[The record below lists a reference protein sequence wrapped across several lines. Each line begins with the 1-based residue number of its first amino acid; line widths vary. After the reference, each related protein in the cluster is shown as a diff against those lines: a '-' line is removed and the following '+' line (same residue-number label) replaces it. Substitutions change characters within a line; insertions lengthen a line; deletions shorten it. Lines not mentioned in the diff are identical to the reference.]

1 MDMTNFHR
9 LSSSLLVALLFA
21 TATSGMAQTARGAGD
36 SASSRTA
43 AREIRWEEL
52 MPKDWDPYKELREIG
67 KGNVVDGSP
76 EAMQRMRDLRR
87 IWDDAPTNKALDGQ
101 AIKLPGYVVPL
112 EESKEGLKEF
122 LLVPYFGA
130 CVHSPP
136 PPSNQIIHVVS
147 AKPVKGFAT
156 MDTVWVTGTLSLAR
170 QESEMGVSGYRM
182 AAASVVRYV
191 PPAR

>member
-1 MDMTNFHR
+1 MTNLHR
-9 LSSSLLVALLFA
+9 LGSGLLAALIFA
-21 TATSGMAQTARGAGD
+21 TATSGMAQPARGAAEGA
-36 SASSRTA
+36 ASRPE

-52 MPKDWDPYKELREIG
+52 MPKDWDPYKELRELG
-67 KGNVVDGSP
+67 EGNVVDGSP
-76 EAMQRMRDLRR
+76 EALQRMRDLRR

-112 EESKEGLKEF
+112 EESKDGLKEF

-130 CVHSPP
+130 CIHSPP
-136 PPSNQIIHVVS
+136 PPSNQIIHVVA
-147 AKPVKGFAT
+147 AKPVKGFSA

-170 QESEMGVSGYRM
+170 QESEMGVSGYRI
-182 AAASVVRYV
+182 AAASIVRYV

>member
-1 MDMTNFHR
+1 MTNFHR

-21 TATSGMAQTARGAGD
+21 TATSGMAQTARGAAD
-36 SASSRTA
+36 SATSRTA